1 MLFLLLEK
9 SKEWRQTRRNH
20 MFNRLF
26 KKKAKKEI
34 SIVAPV
40 SGRVIPLEQ
49 VPDPVF
55 SQKLAGDGIAIQPS
69 DGVLVA
75 PFDGKVSHLFHTN
88 HAISLQ
94 SDAGLEILIHIGID
108 TVKLNGQGFDSFV
121 KTGDQVKTGD
131 VLVTFD
137 LPALEAAGCPTVTP
151 VLITDEKQVAE
162 KKFSLGAV
170 TAGKEEII
178 RVVLA

>member
-1 MLFLLLEK
+1 
-9 SKEWRQTRRNH
+9 

-26 KKKAKKEI
+26 KKKAKKEVTV
-34 SIVAPV
+34 VAPV

-108 TVKLNGQGFDSFV
+108 TVKLNGKGFASFV
-121 KTGDQVKTGD
+121 KTGDQVKAGD

-137 LPALEAAGCPTVTP
+137 IPTLEEAGCPTVTP

-162 KKFSLGAV
+162 KNFSPGSAV